1 MHYRWID
8 GWMNRWTDGQR
19 DGLMDRPIDGLTDGW
34 TAFYIVDGQI
44 AFYSDAGCIQKRFN

>member
-44 AFYSDAGCIQKRFN
+44 AFYSNAGCI

>member
-1 MHYRWID
+1 
-8 GWMNRWTDGQR
+8 MNRWTDGQR

-44 AFYSDAGCIQKRFN
+44 TFYSNAACI